1 VHWRTQLCAD
11 ALDALSENRGVRLL
25 FFNRAADIA
34 QMLAES
40 VSRTGGHSEQNAS
53 PLKPSKNSLF
63 L

>member
-1 VHWRTQLCAD
+1 MRLT
-11 ALDALSENRGVRLL
+11 SEESRVRLL

-53 PLKPSKNSLF
+53 PVGPSKNSLF